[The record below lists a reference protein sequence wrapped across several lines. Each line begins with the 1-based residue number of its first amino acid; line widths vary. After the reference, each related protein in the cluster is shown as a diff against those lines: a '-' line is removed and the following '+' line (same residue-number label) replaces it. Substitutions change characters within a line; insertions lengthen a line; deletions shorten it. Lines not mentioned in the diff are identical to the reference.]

1 MNYQGEK
8 KGSSVDRRKK
18 WKWQQPARERN
29 EAGVYMGVFS
39 CAHLRGKVEPDRYG
53 YEGIIRCIVQGRWL
67 APPSA
72 LETLDNLVEG
82 VMAPFWRHY

>member
-1 MNYQGEK
+1 MTTRTKVLQEA
-8 KGSSVDRRKK
+8 
-18 WKWQQPARERN
+18 AR
-29 EAGVYMGVFS
+29 
-39 CAHLRGKVEPDRYG
+39 LRLAVLGNM
-53 YEGIIRCIVQGRWL
+53 EGLMVTWAFIRCIVQGRWL